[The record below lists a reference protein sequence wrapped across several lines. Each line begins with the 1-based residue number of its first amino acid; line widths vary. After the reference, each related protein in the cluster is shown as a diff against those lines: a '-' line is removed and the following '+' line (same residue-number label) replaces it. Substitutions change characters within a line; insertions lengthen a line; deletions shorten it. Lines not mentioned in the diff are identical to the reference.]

1 MTTRI
6 SDATAN
12 ALVDA
17 VCGRADA
24 GAGAATIQIRTG
36 SQPATADTTATG
48 TVVATVTCSD
58 PAFGASSSRSAALA
72 GVPKSDTSADATGTA
87 GWFRILDSNGATV
100 LDGDCTSTATGT
112 GNMLI
117 DNPALVA
124 GQTFTISALTISV
137 A

>member
-17 VCGRADA
+17 VCTRTDA
-24 GAGAATIQIRTG
+24 GAGAGTIQIRTG
-36 SQPATADTTATG
+36 SQPATADTAASG

-58 PAFGASSSRSAALA
+58 PAFGSSSARSASLA
-72 GVPKSDTSADATGTA
+72 GVPKSDTSADASGTA

-100 LDGDCTSTATGT
+100 MDGDCTSTAVGT

-117 DNPALVA
+117 DNPVLVA
-124 GQTFTISALTISV
+124 GQTFTINSLAISV
-137 A
+137 P